1 MRGVFLTALVALAS
15 PAAPCAA
22 HPASAGAALPPER
35 TLQDSLAAPA
45 RASSP
50 AAPTIRAVR
59 APRPPTIDAV
69 LDEPFWH
76 DIEPVTDF
84 RQRVPVDGA
93 PSSERTE
100 LRVAFDDDNLY
111 FAVVLHD
118 SDPDGIRRSILHR
131 EGRIDQ
137 DDNIRIGLDTYNDKR
152 NAYIF
157 EINPFGTQGDA
168 LITDESMT
176 LSDWWWEGVYE
187 SEGRITDEGWVVE
200 AAVPFTTIRFADT
213 DAPEMGILVERTIR
227 RKNEMV
233 YFPHIGQEFRQGLTQ
248 VSQYATLT
256 GLEGLRRGRYM
267 EVKPFAI
274 AGRSEIGARGAADG
288 ETETL
293 NDLGLDFKYS
303 ITSNLTLDATL
314 NPDFAQV
321 EADNVQIN
329 LTRFSL
335 FFPEKR
341 EFFLERAG
349 LFDFGD
355 AEQTVVFFSRRIGIG
370 SDIAGGARLTGQAG
384 PLSIGAL
391 SLWTEDPQGD
401 RGYNAAPGGL
411 NSVLRLRADPFPRTT
426 VGGILTSMD
435 GGDGFNRVLGGD
447 FQVRF
452 GGSSSVRGWFARS
465 WDGGV
470 DHGTPREAAS
480 GADGAAGFGGA
491 AAGPA
496 GAAKSGGAVS
506 LGADGDAGSLIAGA
520 IQAELRSSLLGAG
533 AGYRRIPIGFDPA
546 LGFVLRDDM
555 QHFTGSV
562 AAHPRFEQSAWA
574 RQLVTTL
581 QGDYIAGMDG
591 SKQST
596 GLVFTGLLSFQTGD
610 RASIAIARR
619 GEWLARPT
627 QIQGRRLEAGEYD
640 FTGAEIRLTT
650 NDSRE
655 FSARGGIVA
664 SEFWGG
670 TRTQLSGGLM
680 WKTGPYLTI
689 SGDYTWNDV
698 SLPVEDGDFTTRLF
712 GVTVLGAV
720 SRSLFANAL
729 VQYDDVS
736 DVLQANVRIDWI
748 HTPGS
753 DLFVVFDTGYLTGD
767 LPDPRTERWQR
778 RTGVVKLTYLKAF

>member
-1 MRGVFLTALVALAS
+1 MPRPPRKRTATPELRHLTLSVCLLVPGAGLPFAAS
-15 PAAPCAA
+15 
-22 HPASAGAALPPER
+22 GQ
-35 TLQDSLAAPA
+35 TV
-45 RASSP
+45 
-50 AAPTIRAVR
+50 RAVR
-59 APRPPTIDAV
+59 TDQPPTIDAV

-76 DIEPVTDF
+76 EIEPVTDF

-100 LRVAFDDDNLY
+100 LRVAFDDNNLY

-118 SDPDGIRRSILHR
+118 SDPSGIRRSILHR

-137 DDNIRIGLDTYNDKR
+137 DDNIRIGLDTYHDRR

-176 LSDWWWEGVYE
+176 LSDWWWEGVYD
-187 SEGRITDEGWVVE
+187 SHATITDEGWVVE
-200 AAVPFTTIRFADT
+200 AAVPFTTIRFDDAD
-213 DAPEMGILVERTIR
+213 ALEMGILMERTIR

-233 YFPHIGQEFRQGLTQ
+233 YFPHIGQEFSRALTQ

-274 AGRSEIGARGAADG
+274 TGRSVTGRRDASLG

-355 AEQTVVFFSRRIGIG
+355 PEETQVFFSRRIGVTN
-370 SDIAGGARLTGQAG
+370 DIAGGGRLTGQAG
-384 PLSIGAL
+384 PVSVGAL
-391 SLWTEDPQGD
+391 SLFTDDARDAQG
-401 RGYNAAPGGL
+401 RVIAGGL

-426 VGGILTSMD
+426 VGGIFTSLETD
-435 GGDGFNRVLGGD
+435 GGGNRVMGGD
-447 FQVRF
+447 AQLRF
-452 GGSSSVRGWFARS
+452 GGSSYLEGWVARS
-465 WDGGV
+465 STTGDASAGGLPGMTQTM
-470 DHGTPREAAS
+470 DPRSAEESPPSTAFS
-480 GADGAAGFGGA
+480 VAGELRNSLL
-491 AAGPA
+491 
-496 GAAKSGGAVS
+496 SGGGGFTS
-506 LGADGDAGSLIAGA
+506 
-520 IQAELRSSLLGAG
+520 
-533 AGYRRIPIGFDPA
+533 IPAGFDPA
-546 LGFVLRDDM
+546 LGFVRRRDM
-555 QHFTGSV
+555 RRSELGGAIF
-562 AAHPRFEQSAWA
+562 PRFEQSRWA
-574 RQLVTTL
+574 RQLIVVG
-581 QGDYIAGMDG
+581 QGERIAGMDG
-591 SKQST
+591 EKQST
-596 GLVFTGLLSFQTGD
+596 FFLSHNMLTFESGD
-610 RASIAIARR
+610 RIMLNITRR
-619 GEWLARPT
+619 GEVLHRPVR
-627 QIQGRRLEAGEYD
+627 IQGRELAPGDYV
-640 FTGAEIRLTT
+640 FSGAQIQFNS

-655 FSARGGIVA
+655 FSARGGF
-664 SEFWGG
+664 SKGGFWGG
-670 TRTQLSGGLM
+670 DGTEVAVGGM
-680 WKTGPYLTI
+680 WKTGPFLTL
-689 SGDYTWNDV
+689 SADYPRNDI
-698 SLPVEDGDFTTRLF
+698 SLPVEDGDFTTSVFNL
-712 GVTVLGAV
+712 TVLAAV

-736 DVLQANVRIDWI
+736 NQVQANVRINWI

-767 LPDPRTERWQR
+767 LLDPRTERWQR
-778 RTGVVKLTYLKAF
+778 RTGVVKLTYMKAF

>member
-1 MRGVFLTALVALAS
+1 MRLRRGILFALAALFAGVPV
-15 PAAPCAA
+15 PALSQDARD
-22 HPASAGAALPPER
+22 R
-35 TLQDSLAAPA
+35 TV
-45 RASSP
+45 
-50 AAPTIRAVR
+50 RAVR
-59 APRPPTIDAV
+59 TDRPPTIDGV
-69 LDEPFWH
+69 LDEPLWQR
-76 DIEPVTDF
+76 IEPVTDF

-93 PSSERTE
+93 AASERTDF
-100 LRVAFDDDNLY
+100 RVAFDDRRLY

-118 SDPDGIRRSILHR
+118 SNPEGIRRSILHR

-176 LSDWWWEGVYE
+176 LSDWNWEGVYE
-187 SEGRITDEGWVVE
+187 SEARITDGGWVVE
-200 AAVPFTTIRFADT
+200 AAIPFTTIRFPDEA
-213 DAPEMGILVERTIR
+213 ALEMGILVERTIR

-233 YFPHIGQEFRQGLTQ
+233 YFPHVGQEFRQGLTQ

-274 AGRSEIGARGAADG
+274 SGRSVLGRRGDVAPA
-288 ETETL
+288 TETL

-329 LTRFSL
+329 LTRFNL

-355 AEQTVVFFSRRIGIG
+355 AEETVVFFSRRIGIAN
-370 SDIAGGARLTGQAG
+370 DIRGGGRLTGQAG
-384 PLSIGAL
+384 PLSVGAL
-391 SLWTEDPQGD
+391 SLLTGD
-401 RGYNAAPGGL
+401 ARDAEGRVRSGGL

-426 VGGILTSMD
+426 VGGIVTSLD
-435 GGDGFNRVLGGD
+435 TEEGHNRVLGGD
-447 FQVRF
+447 VQVRF
-452 GGSSSVRGWFARS
+452 GGSSYVRGWVARS
-465 WDGGV
+465 AGGVGSAAATRGDDGGARAS
-470 DHGTPREAAS
+470 TAAS
-480 GADGAAGFGGA
+480 IEAD
-491 AAGPA
+491 
-496 GAAKSGGAVS
+496 
-506 LGADGDAGSLIAGA
+506 LRGSL
-520 IQAELRSSLLGAG
+520 LSAG
-533 AGYRRIPIGFDPA
+533 AGFTRIPDDFDPA
-546 LGFVLRDDM
+546 LGFVRRRDM
-555 QHFTGSV
+555 QRL
-562 AAHPRFEQSAWA
+562 AASAAFFPRFERSRWA
-574 RQLVTTL
+574 RQLIAS
-581 QGDYIAGMDG
+581 GSGERIAGLDG
-591 SKQST
+591 VEQT
-596 GLVFTGLLSFQTGD
+596 TALMFRNMLTFQTGD
-610 RASIAIARR
+610 RAVLTVRRRTEAIQAPAR
-619 GEWLARPT
+619 
-627 QIQGRRLEAGEYD
+627 IQGRELAAGDYA
-640 FTGAEIRLTT
+640 FARAELRFNT

-655 FSARGGIVA
+655 FSARGGFSA
-664 SEFWGG
+664 GGFWGG
-670 TRTQLSGGLM
+670 DRIELSIGGM
-680 WKTGPYLTI
+680 WKTGPHLTVG
-689 SGDYTWNDV
+689 GDYTWNDV
-698 SLPVEDGDFTTRLF
+698 SLPVEGGDFATRLL
-712 GVTVLGAV
+712 GVTILGAV

-736 DVLQANVRIDWI
+736 HVVQANVRIDWI

-767 LPDPRTERWQR
+767 VLDPRTERWQR

>member
-1 MRGVFLTALVALAS
+1 MLLVALA
-15 PAAPCAA
+15 
-22 HPASAGAALPPER
+22 G
-35 TLQDSLAAPA
+35 LAAGTPA
-45 RASSP
+45 TARSQTGP
-50 AAPTIRAVR
+50 GQTIRAVR
-59 APRPPTIDAV
+59 SDRPPTIDAI
-69 LDEPFWH
+69 LDEPFWQR
-76 DIEPVTDF
+76 IEPVTDF
-84 RQRVPVDGA
+84 RQRVPIDGA
-93 PSSERTE
+93 PASERTE
-100 LRVAFDDDNLY
+100 LRVAFDDNNLY
-111 FAVVLHD
+111 FAIVLHD
-118 SDPDGIRRSILHR
+118 SNPEGIRRSILHR

-137 DDNIRIGLDTYNDKR
+137 DDNIRIGLDTYNDER

-176 LSDWWWEGVYE
+176 LSDWNWEGVYE
-187 SEGRITDEGWVVE
+187 SEGRVTEDGWVVE
-200 AAVPFTTIRFADT
+200 AAIPFTTIRFADT
-213 DAPEMGILVERTIR
+213 DSPEMGILLERTIR

-267 EVKPFAI
+267 EAKPFAI
-274 AGRSEIGARGAADG
+274 AGRSSLGRRGDLDPETATLSEI
-288 ETETL
+288 
-293 NDLGLDFKYS
+293 GLDFKYS
-303 ITSNLTLDATL
+303 ITSNLTLDATV

-329 LTRFSL
+329 LTRFGL

-355 AEQTVVFFSRRIGIG
+355 ARETVVFFSRRIGIG
-370 SDIAGGARLTGQAG
+370 NDIAGGARLTGQAG

-401 RGYNAAPGGL
+401 REHYAAPGGL
-411 NSVLRLRADPFPRTT
+411 KSVVRLRADPFPRTT

-435 GGDGFNRVLGGD
+435 GEDGFNRVLGGD

-452 GGSSSVRGWFARS
+452 GGSSSVRGWLARS
-465 WDGGV
+465 WEGGV
-470 DHGTPREAAS
+470 DYGPQREAAS
-480 GADGAAGFGGA
+480 AADAPVEFGGTPGSA
-491 AAGPA
+491 A
-496 GAAKSGGAVS
+496 AAKSGGA
-506 LGADGDAGSLIAGA
+506 AHTDGGPGSPVAGA
-520 IQAELRSSLLGAG
+520 IQADLRSSLLAAG
-533 AGYRRIPIGFDPA
+533 AGYRRVPIDFDPA
-546 LGFVLRDDM
+546 LGFVLRNDM
-555 QHFTGSV
+555 QRFTGSV
-562 AAHPRFEQSAWA
+562 GAHPRFERSAWA

-581 QGDYIAGMDG
+581 RGDYITGMDG

-596 GLVFTGLLSFQTGD
+596 AAVFSNLLSLQTGD
-610 RASIAIARR
+610 RASIAIVRR
-619 GEWLARPT
+619 GEWLAWPT
-627 QIQGRRLEAGEYD
+627 YIQGRRLEAGEYD
-640 FTGAEIRLTT
+640 FTGTEVRFNT

-664 SEFWGG
+664 GEFWGG

-680 WKTGPYLTI
+680 WKTGPHLTVG
-689 SGDYTWNDV
+689 GDYSWNDV
-698 SLPVEDGDFTTRLF
+698 SLPADDGDFTTRLIS
-712 GVTVLGAV
+712 VSILGAA
-720 SRSLFANAL
+720 SRALFANAL

-736 DVLQANVRIDWI
+736 NVVQANVRIDWI

-767 LPDPRTERWQR
+767 LLDPRTERWQR

>member
-1 MRGVFLTALVALAS
+1 MCLAAL
-15 PAAPCAA
+15 
-22 HPASAGAALPPER
+22 GAALLHAPVR
-35 TLQDSLAAPA
+35 GQNAASGQSA
-45 RASSP
+45 GT
-50 AAPTIRAVR
+50 AALDEPTVRAVR
-59 APRPPTIDAV
+59 TGQPPTIDGV
-69 LDEPFWH
+69 LDEPFWQE
-76 DIEPVTDF
+76 IEPVTDF

-100 LRVAFDDDNLY
+100 LRVAFDDNNLY

-118 SDPDGIRRSILHR
+118 SDPSGIRRSILHR

-137 DDNIRIGLDTYNDKR
+137 DDNIRIGLDTYHDRR

-187 SEGRITDEGWVVE
+187 SQARITDEGWVVE
-200 AAVPFTTIRFADT
+200 AAVPFTTIRFDDAD
-213 DAPEMGILVERTIR
+213 ALEMGILMERTIR

-233 YFPHIGQEFRQGLTQ
+233 YFPHIGQEFSRALSQ

-274 AGRSEIGARGAADG
+274 TGRSVTGRQGEADG
-288 ETETL
+288 DTETL

-355 AEQTVVFFSRRIGIG
+355 PEETQVFFSRRIGITN
-370 SDIAGGARLTGQAG
+370 DIAGGTRLTGQAG
-384 PLSIGAL
+384 PISVGAL
-391 SLWTEDPQGD
+391 SLFTDD
-401 RGYNAAPGGL
+401 ARGAEGRLIAGGL

-426 VGGILTSMD
+426 VGGIFTSLD
-435 GGDGFNRVLGGD
+435 TDDGASRVVGGDM
-447 FQVRF
+447 QIRF
-452 GGSSSVRGWFARS
+452 GGSTVRGWMARS
-465 WDGGV
+465 SESGSAPSGSGG
-470 DHGTPREAAS
+470 TSA
-480 GADGAAGFGGA
+480 GGA
-491 AAGPA
+491 TAGTIEVDLRNDLLSA
-496 GAAKSGGAVS
+496 GGSFAQVPGG
-506 LGADGDAGSLIAGA
+506 
-520 IQAELRSSLLGAG
+520 
-533 AGYRRIPIGFDPA
+533 FNPA
-546 LGFVLRDDM
+546 LGFVRRRDIR
-555 QHFTGSV
+555 TRSGSV
-562 AAHPRFEQSAWA
+562 AVFPRFEQSDWA
-574 RQLVTTL
+574 RQLITVVS
-581 QGDYIAGMDG
+581 GDHIAGMDG
-591 SKQST
+591 EKQST
-596 GLVFTGLLSFQTGD
+596 FLLSHNMLTFDSGD
-610 RASIAIARR
+610 RMMLNITRR
-619 GEWLARPT
+619 GEVLHQPVR
-627 QIQGRRLEAGEYD
+627 IQGRELAPGDYV
-640 FTGAEIRLTT
+640 FSGAQIRFNT

-655 FSARGGIVA
+655 FSARGGF
-664 SEFWGG
+664 SRGGFWGG
-670 TRTQLSGGLM
+670 TGTEVAVGGM
-680 WKTGPYLTI
+680 WKTGPYLTL
-689 SGDYTWNDV
+689 SGDYTRNDI
-698 SLPVEDGDFTTRLF
+698 SLPVDDGDFTTSLF
-712 GVTVLGAV
+712 SLTVLAAV

-736 DVLQANVRIDWI
+736 NQVQANVRINWI

-767 LPDPRTERWQR
+767 LLDPRTERWQR
-778 RTGVVKLTYLKAF
+778 RTGVVKLTYMKAF

>member
-1 MRGVFLTALVALAS
+1 MTSRRIVRAAFLAALAAFPS
-15 PAAPCAA
+15 PDPGYAA
-22 HPASAGAALPPER
+22 HPIASTPALPPEQAR
-35 TLQDSLAAPA
+35 QDSLATAP
-45 RASSP
+45 RESSP
-50 AAPTIRAVR
+50 PAPTIRAVR
-59 APRPPTIDAV
+59 APHPPTIDAV

-76 DIEPVTDF
+76 EIEPVTDF

-100 LRVAFDDDNLY
+100 LRVAFDDNNLY

-187 SEGRITDEGWVVE
+187 SEGRVTDDGWIVE
-200 AAVPFTTIRFADT
+200 AAVPFTTIRFADSE
-213 DAPEMGILVERTIR
+213 APEMGILVERTIR

-267 EVKPFAI
+267 EMKPFAI
-274 AGRSEIGARGAADG
+274 AGRSVIGATGTTGR

-355 AEQTVVFFSRRIGIG
+355 AEETQVSFSRRIGITN
-370 SDIAGGARLTGQAG
+370 DIVGGGRLTGQAG
-384 PLSIGAL
+384 PVSVGAL
-391 SLWTEDPQGD
+391 SLYTGD
-401 RGYNAAPGGL
+401 ATGPGGLTVPGGL

-426 VGGILTSMD
+426 VGGILTSLD
-435 GGDGFNRVLGGD
+435 TDAWTSRVVGGDA
-447 FQVRF
+447 QIRF
-452 GGSSSVRGWFARS
+452 GGSSFVQGWVARS
-465 WDGGV
+465 SGRADGSPSSSAV
-470 DHGTPREAAS
+470 TATAAS
-480 GADGAAGFGGA
+480 VEADLRN
-491 AAGPA
+491 
-496 GAAKSGGAVS
+496 S
-506 LGADGDAGSLIAGA
+506 LMS
-520 IQAELRSSLLGAG
+520 AG
-533 AGYRRIPIGFDPA
+533 AGLTRIPGNFNPA
-546 LGFVLRDDM
+546 LGFVRRRDM
-555 QHFTGSV
+555 RRAAGSLAV
-562 AAHPRFEQSAWA
+562 FPRFERSRWA
-574 RQLVTTL
+574 RQLLAVAY
-581 QGDYIAGMDG
+581 GEHIAGLDG
-591 SKQST
+591 VKQST
-596 GLVFTGLLSFQTGD
+596 VLLSRNMLTFQTGD
-610 RASIAIARR
+610 RAVITLRR
-619 GEWLARPT
+619 RSEALQRPVR
-627 QIQGRRLEAGEYD
+627 IQGRELAAVDYAFSRAELRLN
-640 FTGAEIRLTT
+640 T
-650 NDSRE
+650 NDSRRL
-655 FSARGGIVA
+655 SGRGGFSVGQ
-664 SEFWGG
+664 FWGG
-670 TRTQLSGGLM
+670 TRTELSGGLM
-680 WKTGPYLTI
+680 WKTGPHLTV

-698 SLPVEDGDFTTRLF
+698 SLPVGDGDFTTRLV

-729 VQYDDVS
+729 IQYDDVS
-736 DVLQANVRIDWI
+736 NVLQANVRINWI

-767 LPDPRTERWQR
+767 LLDPRTERWQR
-778 RTGVVKLTYLKAF
+778 RTGVVKVTYLKAF

>member
-1 MRGVFLTALVALAS
+1 MV
-15 PAAPCAA
+15 
-22 HPASAGAALPPER
+22 
-35 TLQDSLAAPA
+35 
-45 RASSP
+45 
-50 AAPTIRAVR
+50 RAVR
-59 APRPPTIDAV
+59 TGQPPTIDGV

-76 DIEPVTDF
+76 EIAPVTDF

-93 PSSERTE
+93 PSSELTE
-100 LRVAFDDDNLY
+100 LRVAFDDNNLY

-118 SDPDGIRRSILHR
+118 SDPSGIRRSILHR

-187 SEGRITDEGWVVE
+187 SEARITDDGWVVE
-200 AAVPFTTIRFADT
+200 AAVPFTTIRFDDAD
-213 DAPEMGILVERTIR
+213 ALEMGILMERTIR

-233 YFPHIGQEFRQGLTQ
+233 YFPHIGQEFSRALSQ

-274 AGRSEIGARGAADG
+274 TGRSVTGRQGEAGG

-329 LTRFSL
+329 LTRFGL

-355 AEQTVVFFSRRIGIG
+355 PEETQIFFSRRIGITN
-370 SDIAGGARLTGQAG
+370 DIAGGTRLTGQAG
-384 PLSIGAL
+384 PISVGAL
-391 SLWTEDPQGD
+391 SLFTDD
-401 RGYNAAPGGL
+401 AHDARGRLITGGL

-426 VGGILTSMD
+426 MGGIFTSLDTDDGASRVVGGDMQL
-435 GGDGFNRVLGGD
+435 
-447 FQVRF
+447 RF
-452 GGSSSVRGWFARS
+452 GGSTVRGWLARS
-465 WDGGV
+465 SESGGV
-470 DHGTPREAAS
+470 SSGGGGTPAGVATAH
-480 GADGAAGFGGA
+480 GATAGTFEVDLRNDLLSAGGSFA
-491 AAGPA
+491 QVP
-496 GAAKSGGAVS
+496 
-506 LGADGDAGSLIAGA
+506 
-520 IQAELRSSLLGAG
+520 R
-533 AGYRRIPIGFDPA
+533 GFDPA
-546 LGFVLRDDM
+546 LGFVRRRDIR
-555 QHFTGSV
+555 TRSGSFAV
-562 AAHPRFEQSAWA
+562 FPRFEQSDWA
-574 RQLVTTL
+574 RQLIAVVS
-581 QGDYIAGMDG
+581 GDYISGMDG
-591 SKQST
+591 EKQST
-596 GLVFTGLLSFQTGD
+596 FLLSHNMLTFDSGD
-610 RASIAIARR
+610 RMMLNITRR
-619 GEWLARPT
+619 GEVLHQPVR
-627 QIQGRRLEAGEYD
+627 IQGRELAPGDYV
-640 FTGAEIRLTT
+640 FSGAQVRFNT

-655 FSARGGIVA
+655 FSARGGF
-664 SEFWGG
+664 SRGGFWGG
-670 TRTQLSGGLM
+670 NGTEVAIGGM
-680 WKTGPYLTI
+680 WKTGPYLTL
-689 SGDYTWNDV
+689 SGDYTRNDI
-698 SLPVEDGDFTTRLF
+698 SLPVEDGDFTTSLF
-712 GVTVLGAV
+712 GLTVLAAV

-736 DVLQANVRIDWI
+736 NQVQANIRINWI

-767 LPDPRTERWQR
+767 LLDPRTERWQR
-778 RTGVVKLTYLKAF
+778 RTGVVKLTYMKAF

>member
-1 MRGVFLTALVALAS
+1 MRRTFGGAFLAALAAFLS
-15 PAAPCAA
+15 PVPTYAMYPVASGPAFPPPPA
-22 HPASAGAALPPER
+22 H
-35 TLQDSLAAPA
+35 QDTVGVPA
-45 RASSP
+45 RDPSP

-59 APRPPTIDAV
+59 APHPPTIDAV

-76 DIEPVTDF
+76 GIEPVTDF

-100 LRVAFDDDNLY
+100 LRVAFDDHNLY

-118 SDPDGIRRSILHR
+118 SDPGGIRRSILHR

-200 AAVPFTTIRFADT
+200 AAVPFTTIRFADAE
-213 DAPEMGILVERTIR
+213 APEMGILVERTIR

-274 AGRSEIGARGAADG
+274 AGRSEIGTRGAAEG

-355 AEQTVVFFSRRIGIG
+355 AEETQVFFSRRIGITN
-370 SDIAGGARLTGQAG
+370 DIVGGGRLTGQAG
-384 PLSIGAL
+384 PISVGGL
-391 SLWTEDPQGD
+391 SLYTDDATGPDG
-401 RGYNAAPGGL
+401 RTLPGGL

-426 VGGILTSMD
+426 VGGIVTSLD
-435 GGDGFNRVLGGD
+435 TEDGANRVAGGDV
-447 FQVRF
+447 QVRF
-452 GGSSSVRGWFARS
+452 GGSSFVQGWVARS
-465 WDGGV
+465 SSTVDGS
-470 DHGTPREAAS
+470 AS
-480 GADGAAGFGGA
+480 S
-491 AAGPA
+491 
-496 GAAKSGGAVS
+496 SGSSATALSVV
-506 LGADGDAGSLIAGA
+506 GD
-520 IQAELRSSLLGAG
+520 LRNSLLSVG
-533 AGYRRIPIGFDPA
+533 AGYARIPEAFDPA
-546 LGFVLRDDM
+546 LGFVRRRDM
-555 QHFTGSV
+555 RRAGGSV
-562 AAHPRFEQSAWA
+562 AVFPRFESSRWA
-574 RQLVTTL
+574 RQLLAVL
-581 QGDYIAGMDG
+581 YGAHIAGLDG
-591 SKQST
+591 VKQST
-596 GLVFTGLLSFQTGD
+596 VLYSRNMLTFQTGD
-610 RASIAIARR
+610 RAVLTLRR
-619 GEWLARPT
+619 RSEALHAPVR
-627 QIQGRRLEAGEYD
+627 IQGRALAAGDYAFNRAELRLN
-640 FTGAEIRLTT
+640 T
-650 NDSRE
+650 NDSRRFSGRGG
-655 FSARGGIVA
+655 FSAGQ
-664 SEFWGG
+664 FWGG
-670 TRTQLSGGLM
+670 TRTELSGGLM

-698 SLPVEDGDFTTRLF
+698 SLPVDDGDFTTRLI
-712 GVTVLGAV
+712 GVTILGAV

-736 DVLQANVRIDWI
+736 NVVQANVRINWI

-767 LPDPRTERWQR
+767 LLDPRTERWQR
-778 RTGVVKLTYLKAF
+778 RTGVVKVTYLKAF

>member
-1 MRGVFLTALVALAS
+1 MPAGIPAVAHAQ
-15 PAAPCAA
+15 
-22 HPASAGAALPPER
+22 
-35 TLQDSLAAPA
+35 T
-45 RASSP
+45 SSGQ
-50 AAPTIRAVR
+50 TIRAVR
-59 APRPPTIDAV
+59 ADRPPTIDAV
-69 LDEPFWH
+69 LDESFWQR
-76 DIEPVTDF
+76 IEPVTDF

-93 PSSERTE
+93 PASERTE
-100 LRVAFDDDNLY
+100 FRVAFDDNCLY
-111 FAVVLHD
+111 FAIVLHD
-118 SDPDGIRRSILHR
+118 ADPEGIRRSILHR

-176 LSDWWWEGVYE
+176 LSDWNWEGVYE
-187 SEGRITDEGWVVE
+187 SEARITEDGWVVE

-213 DAPEMGILVERTIR
+213 DAPEMGILLERTIR

-233 YFPHIGQEFRQGLTQ
+233 YFPHIGQEFRSALTQ

-274 AGRSEIGARGAADG
+274 AGRSALGRRAGIDP

-293 NDLGLDFKYS
+293 TDLGLDFKYS

-355 AEQTVVFFSRRIGIG
+355 ARETVVFFSRRIGIDN
-370 SDIAGGARLTGQAG
+370 DIAGGARLTGQAG

-401 RGYNAAPGGL
+401 RGYDANPGGL
-411 NSVLRLRADPFPRTT
+411 NSVVRLRADPLPRTT
-426 VGGILTSMD
+426 VGGILTSLD
-435 GGDGFNRVLGGD
+435 GDGGFNRVLGGD

-452 GGSSSVRGWFARS
+452 GGSSSVRGWIASS
-465 WDGGV
+465 WDDGV
-470 DHGTPREAAS
+470 ETGAGPDAAS
-480 GADGAAGFGGA
+480 GADRAA
-491 AAGPA
+491 
-496 GAAKSGGAVS
+496 SS
-506 LGADGDAGSLIAGA
+506 ADVHPGSPVAGA
-520 IQAELRSSLLGAG
+520 IEADLRSSLLAAG

-546 LGFVLRDDM
+546 LGFVLRNDM
-555 QHFTGSV
+555 QRYSGSV
-562 AAHPRFEQSAWA
+562 GAHPRFERSTWA
-574 RQLVTTL
+574 RQLVSTL
-581 QGDYIAGMDG
+581 RGDYIAGLDG
-591 SKQST
+591 TMQST
-596 GLVFTGLLSFQTGD
+596 ALVFSNLLSFQTGD
-610 RASIAIARR
+610 RASVAIVRR
-619 GEWLARPT
+619 GESLASPSH
-627 QIQGRRLEAGEYD
+627 IQGRTLEAGEYD
-640 FTGAEIRLTT
+640 FTGTEVRFNT

-664 SEFWGG
+664 GQFWGG

-680 WKTGPYLTI
+680 WKTGPHLTV
-689 SGDYTWNDV
+689 SGDYSWNDV
-698 SLPVEDGDFTTRLF
+698 SLPAEDGDFTTRL
-712 GVTVLGAV
+712 VSLTILGAA

-736 DVLQANVRIDWI
+736 NVVQANVRIDWI

-767 LPDPRTERWQR
+767 LLDPRTERWQR

>member
-1 MRGVFLTALVALAS
+1 MHGSLLVALAGF
-15 PAAPCAA
+15 A
-22 HPASAGAALPPER
+22 AGAPA
-35 TLQDSLAAPA
+35 TAQSQDAP
-45 RASSP
+45 SQ
-50 AAPTIRAVR
+50 TIRAVR
-59 APRPPTIDAV
+59 TDRPPTIDAV
-69 LDEPFWH
+69 LDEPFWQR
-76 DIEPVTDF
+76 IEPITDF

-93 PSSERTE
+93 PASERTE
-100 LRVAFDDDNLY
+100 LRVAFDDNNLY
-111 FAVVLHD
+111 FAIVLHD
-118 SDPDGIRRSILHR
+118 SDPGGIRRSILHR

-176 LSDWWWEGVYE
+176 LSDWNWEGVYE
-187 SEGRITDEGWVVE
+187 SEGRVTEDGWVVE
-200 AAVPFTTIRFADT
+200 AAIPFTTIRFADT
-213 DAPEMGILVERTIR
+213 DAPEMGILLERTIR

-233 YFPHIGQEFRQGLTQ
+233 YFPHIGQEVRSALTQ

-267 EVKPFAI
+267 EAKPFAI
-274 AGRSEIGARGAADG
+274 AGRSAAGRRGDLDPQ
-288 ETETL
+288 TETL
-293 NDLGLDFKYS
+293 SEIGLDFKYS
-303 ITSNLTLDATL
+303 ITSNLTLDATV

-355 AEQTVVFFSRRIGIG
+355 AEETVVFFSRRIGIG
-370 SDIAGGARLTGQAG
+370 NDIAGGARLTGQAG

-391 SLWTEDPQGD
+391 SLWTEDAHGD
-401 RGYNAAPGGL
+401 RERYAAPGGL

-435 GGDGFNRVLGGD
+435 ADGGFNRVLGGD

-452 GGSSSVRGWFARS
+452 GGSSSVRGWLARS
-465 WDGGV
+465 WDDDV
-470 DHGTPREAAS
+470 
-480 GADGAAGFGGA
+480 ADGAQPEA
-491 AAGPA
+491 ANAN
-496 GAAKSGGAVS
+496 
-506 LGADGDAGSLIAGA
+506 ADVDTGLPIAGA
-520 IQAELRSSLLGAG
+520 IQADLRSSLLAAG
-533 AGYRRIPIGFDPA
+533 AGYRRIPVGFDPA

-555 QHFTGSV
+555 QRFTGSV
-562 AAHPRFEQSAWA
+562 GAHPRFEQSAWA
-574 RQLVTTL
+574 RQLVATL
-581 QGDYIAGMDG
+581 RGEYIAGIDG
-591 SKQST
+591 TRQST
-596 GLVFTGLLSFQTGD
+596 ALVFSNSLSFQTGD
-610 RASIAIARR
+610 RASIAIVRR

-627 QIQGRRLEAGEYD
+627 HIQGRRLEAREYG
-640 FTGAEIRLTT
+640 FTGTEIRFNT

-655 FSARGGIVA
+655 FSARGGIA
-664 SEFWGG
+664 AGEFWGG

-680 WKTGPYLTI
+680 WKTGPHLTI
-689 SGDYTWNDV
+689 SGDYSWNDV
-698 SLPVEDGDFTTRLF
+698 SLPADDGDFTTRLV
-712 GVTVLGAV
+712 GVTVLGAL
-720 SRSLFANAL
+720 SRALFANAL
-729 VQYDDVS
+729 IQYDDVS
-736 DVLQANVRIDWI
+736 NVVQANVRINWI

-767 LPDPRTERWQR
+767 LLDPRTERWQR

>member
-1 MRGVFLTALVALAS
+1 MALATFLS
-15 PAAPCAA
+15 PLPAYAA
-22 HPASAGAALPPER
+22 HPFTSGAALPAEHSR
-35 TLQDSLAAPA
+35 QDSVGGTP
-45 RASSP
+45 RESSQ

-59 APRPPTIDAV
+59 APHPPTIDAV

-76 DIEPVTDF
+76 EIEPVTDF

-100 LRVAFDDDNLY
+100 LRVAFDDNNLY

-118 SDPDGIRRSILHR
+118 SDPEGIRRSILHR

-187 SEGRITDEGWVVE
+187 SEGRVTDEGWFVE
-200 AAVPFTTIRFADT
+200 AAIPFTTIRFDEAE
-213 DAPEMGILVERTIR
+213 APEMGILVERTIR

-233 YFPHIGQEFRQGLTQ
+233 YFPHIGQEFRQALTQ

-274 AGRSEIGARGAADG
+274 AGRSEIGARGTADG

-355 AEQTVVFFSRRIGIG
+355 AEETQVFFSRRIGIAN
-370 SDIAGGARLTGQAG
+370 DIVGGGRLTGQAG
-384 PLSIGAL
+384 PVSVGAL
-391 SLWTEDPQGD
+391 SLYTDDATGP
-401 RGYNAAPGGL
+401 RGGTIPGGL
-411 NSVLRLRADPFPRTT
+411 NTVLRLRADPFPRTS
-426 VGGILTSMD
+426 VGGIVTSLD
-435 GGDGFNRVLGGD
+435 TEDVANRVAGGDV
-447 FQVRF
+447 QVRF
-452 GGSSSVRGWFARS
+452 GGSSFVRGWVARS
-465 WDGGV
+465 SSTKD
-470 DHGTPREAAS
+470 TSASSS
-480 GADGAAGFGGA
+480 GASATALSVEGDLRN
-491 AAGPA
+491 
-496 GAAKSGGAVS
+496 SLVS
-506 LGADGDAGSLIAGA
+506 V
-520 IQAELRSSLLGAG
+520 G
-533 AGYRRIPIGFDPA
+533 AGYTRIPEAFDPA
-546 LGFVLRDDM
+546 LGFVRRRDM
-555 QHFTGSV
+555 RRAGASIAVF
-562 AAHPRFEQSAWA
+562 PRFETSRWA
-574 RQLVTTL
+574 RQLLAVL
-581 QGDYIAGMDG
+581 YGAHIAGLDG
-591 SKQST
+591 VKQST
-596 GLVFTGLLSFQTGD
+596 VLYSRNMLTFQTGD
-610 RASIAIARR
+610 RAVLTLRR
-619 GEWLARPT
+619 RSEALQAPVR
-627 QIQGRRLEAGEYD
+627 IQGRELAAGDYAFNRAELRLN
-640 FTGAEIRLTT
+640 T
-650 NDSRE
+650 NDSRR
-655 FSARGGIVA
+655 FSGRGGF
-664 SEFWGG
+664 SMGQFWGG
-670 TRTQLSGGLM
+670 TRTELSGGLM
-680 WKTGPYLTI
+680 WKTGPHLTI
-689 SGDYTWNDV
+689 SGDYTWNDI
-698 SLPVEDGDFTTRLF
+698 SLPVEDGDFTTRLV
-712 GVTVLGAV
+712 GVTILGAV

-736 DVLQANVRIDWI
+736 DIARANVRIDWI

-767 LPDPRTERWQR
+767 LLDPRTERWQR
-778 RTGVVKLTYLKAF
+778 RTGVVKLTYMKAF

>member
-1 MRGVFLTALVALAS
+1 MRAPIHGLLLIALAGLAAGA
-15 PAAPCAA
+15 PAAAYGQS
-22 HPASAGAALPPER
+22 ASG
-35 TLQDSLAAPA
+35 Q
-45 RASSP
+45 
-50 AAPTIRAVR
+50 TIRAVR
-59 APRPPTIDAV
+59 TDRPPTIDAV
-69 LDEPFWH
+69 LDEPFWQR
-76 DIEPVTDF
+76 IEPITDF

-93 PSSERTE
+93 PASERTE
-100 LRVAFDDDNLY
+100 LRVAFDDNNLY
-111 FAVVLHD
+111 FAIVLHD
-118 SDPDGIRRSILHR
+118 SDPEGIRRSILHR

-176 LSDWWWEGVYE
+176 LADWNWEGVYE

-213 DAPEMGILVERTIR
+213 DAPEMGILMERTIR

-267 EVKPFAI
+267 ELKPFAI
-274 AGRSEIGARGAADG
+274 AGRSTVGRRGDIDP

-355 AEQTVVFFSRRIGIG
+355 AQETVVFFSRRIGIAN
-370 SDIAGGARLTGQAG
+370 DIAGGGRLTGQAG
-384 PLSIGAL
+384 PLSVGAL
-391 SLWTEDPQGD
+391 SLMTDDARDAEG
-401 RGYNAAPGGL
+401 RVVSGGL
-411 NSVLRLRADPFPRTT
+411 NSVLRLRTDPFPRTT
-426 VGGILTSMD
+426 VGGIFTSLD
-435 GGDGFNRVLGGD
+435 TGDGHNRVVGGDL
-447 FQVRF
+447 QVRF
-452 GGSSSVRGWFARS
+452 GGSSFVQGWVARS
-465 WDGGV
+465 SGGPGV
-470 DHGTPREAAS
+470 GEASASTAAS
-480 GADGAAGFGGA
+480 IEAD
-491 AAGPA
+491 
-496 GAAKSGGAVS
+496 
-506 LGADGDAGSLIAGA
+506 
-520 IQAELRSSLLGAG
+520 LRSSLLSAG
-533 AGYRRIPIGFDPA
+533 AGFTRIPDDFSPA
-546 LGFVLRDDM
+546 LGFVRRRDM
-555 QHFTGSV
+555 QRLTGSV
-562 AAHPRFEQSAWA
+562 AVFPRFERSRWA
-574 RQLVTTL
+574 RQLIVV
-581 QGDYIAGMDG
+581 GNGEHI
-591 SKQST
+591 T
-596 GLVFTGLLSFQTGD
+596 GLDGVKQTTVLLNHNMLTFQTGD
-610 RASIAIARR
+610 RAMLNIRR
-619 GEWLARPT
+619 RSESLRTPVR
-627 QIQGRRLEAGEYD
+627 IQGRELAAGDYV
-640 FTGAEIRLTT
+640 FNRAEFRFNT

-655 FSARGGIVA
+655 FSARGGLSA
-664 SEFWGG
+664 GGFWGG
-670 TRTQLSGGLM
+670 NRTELSIGGM
-680 WKTGPYLTI
+680 WKTGPHLTI
-689 SGDYTWNDV
+689 GGDYAWNDV
-698 SLPVEDGDFTTRLF
+698 SLPVDDGDFTTRLT
-712 GVTVLGAV
+712 GVTILGAI

-736 DVLQANVRIDWI
+736 NVVQANVRIDWI

-767 LPDPRTERWQR
+767 LLDPRTERWQR